1 MVEALGGV
9 IGNGE
14 AAGHA
19 EDVLGACS
27 PEGLVD
33 FSSEELVEDSVVHFL
48 GWMLLRCILYR
59 EKDTVSVSLSRMRHI
74 IMCSHLSPSSSSTE
88 IDYDHITSH

>member
-1 MVEALGGV
+1 MARQPATPKMCWVRVPQKA
-9 IGNGE
+9 
-14 AAGHA
+14 
-19 EDVLGACS
+19 
-27 PEGLVD
+27 EGLVD